1 MSTRWLVLPTLNE
14 VGNLDRL
21 VAQVR
26 ARAPELFI
34 LVVDDR
40 SSDGTAALAD
50 RLAAGD
56 PQVHVLHREG
66 RAGYGEALTAGFR
79 RVLES
84 GAEAVGTMDCDF
96 SHDPKELP
104 ALFAALDTVDVAI
117 GSRYVPG
124 GGIRNWP
131 AFRRLLSLTAN
142 TFVRA
147 LFRLPVRDCTS
158 GYRAY
163 RRQALEVVPLGRLH
177 SAGYSFLVEALYWI
191 CRAGLRPV
199 EVPIVY
205 VDRTHGDSKMG
216 LRQIVAGAA
225 NLLKVRMKVGR

>member
-40 SSDGTAALAD
+40 STDGTAALAD

-79 RVLES
+79 LVLES
-84 GAEAVGTMDCDF
+84 GAEVVGTMDCDL
-96 SHDPKELP
+96 SHDPKDLP
-104 ALFAALDTVDVAI
+104 ALFAALDTVHVAI
-117 GSRYVPG
+117 GSR
-124 GGIRNWP
+124 
-131 AFRRLLSLTAN
+131 
-142 TFVRA
+142 
-147 LFRLPVRDCTS
+147 
-158 GYRAY
+158 
-163 RRQALEVVPLGRLH
+163 
-177 SAGYSFLVEALYWI
+177 
-191 CRAGLRPV
+191 
-199 EVPIVY
+199 
-205 VDRTHGDSKMG
+205 
-216 LRQIVAGAA
+216 
-225 NLLKVRMKVGR
+225 